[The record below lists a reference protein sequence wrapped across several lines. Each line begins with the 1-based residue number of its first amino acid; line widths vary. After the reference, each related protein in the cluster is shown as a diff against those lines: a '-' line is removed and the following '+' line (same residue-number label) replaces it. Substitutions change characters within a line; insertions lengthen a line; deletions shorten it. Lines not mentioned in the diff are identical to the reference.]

1 MPMLWRIFWG
11 VENIQSSYMVA
22 LRLEREGNS
31 SDWELGICEAAILA
45 VISKP
50 SGRSSPSYQSFQ
62 FGPLT
67 VSLWV
72 RNEDRIDSVLSKR

>member
-1 MPMLWRIFWG
+1 MMPMLWRIFWG

-45 VISKP
+45 VY
-50 SGRSSPSYQSFQ
+50 GYLQAQR
-62 FGPLT
+62 
-67 VSLWV
+67 
-72 RNEDRIDSVLSKR
+72 